1 MPYPL
6 SRLRAA
12 LLPALAAV
20 LITGCAAYGPEHPS
34 EYVVVRG
41 DTLYA
46 IAWRFG
52 VERGDLIRWNGITN
66 PDRILVGQ
74 RLLLVAPDT
83 APAVASTPAPARNVG
98 PVVTAESAAA
108 GSSPRAARPLR
119 RQTSGIAA
127 ARPVARTS
135 SDDADDSLAR
145 APWRWP
151 VRGEL
156 IRRFDAD
163 GPGRKGIEIGA
174 GLGQTVTAAQGGEVV
189 YSGSG
194 LPGYGRLII
203 IKHSESML
211 SAYGFLGKILLNEGD
226 RVRAGQPVGEV
237 GTSSE
242 NRPALHFEI
251 RQNGRPVDPL
261 RYLPG

>member
-1 MPYPL
+1 TT
-6 SRLRAA
+6 A
-12 LLPALAAV
+12 
-20 LITGCAAYGPEHPS
+20 
-34 EYVVVRG
+34 
-41 DTLYA
+41 
-46 IAWRFG
+46 G
-52 VERGDLIRWNGITN
+52 V
-66 PDRILVGQ
+66 
-74 RLLLVAPDT
+74 
-83 APAVASTPAPARNVG
+83 
-98 PVVTAESAAA
+98 
-108 GSSPRAARPLR
+108 
-119 RQTSGIAA
+119 AA
-127 ARPVARTS
+127 ARPVAARAS
-135 SDDADDSLAR
+135 ADDGDDSLAR
-145 APWRWP
+145 GPWRWP

-156 IRRFDAD
+156 LRRYDAD

-174 GLGQTVTAAQGGEVV
+174 GLGQTVSAAQGGEVV

-226 RVRAGQPVGEV
+226 KVRAGQAIGEV